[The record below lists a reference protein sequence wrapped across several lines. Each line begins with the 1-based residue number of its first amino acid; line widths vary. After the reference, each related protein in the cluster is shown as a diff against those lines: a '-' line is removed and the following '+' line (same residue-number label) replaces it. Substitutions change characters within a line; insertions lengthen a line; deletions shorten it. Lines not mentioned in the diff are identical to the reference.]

1 LKSNIIVLISVLVVG
16 SIVISLG
23 FLTNQDYIE
32 ISNQYENLEKY
43 KNELEKINQYN
54 QQILKELEEQFK
66 NSTDIN
72 LGPINEEIEVVKRVI
87 NENKEEL
94 EQVIQKLSQ
103 TESKPWSILFTKFN
117 LVVIKVQYVF
127 GPKLQHYLDRKIIS
141 NY

>member
-1 LKSNIIVLISVLVVG
+1 MKSSIIVLISVLVVG

-23 FLTNQDYIE
+23 FLTNQDYIEVSE

-72 LGPINEEIEVVKRVI
+72 LGPINEEIEVVKQVI
-87 NENKEEL
+87 NENKKEL
-94 EQVIQKLSQ
+94 EQIIQKLSQ
-103 TESKPWSILFTKFN
+103 TESKPWSIL
-117 LVVIKVQYVF
+117 I
-127 GPKLQHYLDRKIIS
+127 HKIQSSSHQNTICF
-141 NY
+141 

>member
-23 FLTNQDYIE
+23 FLTNQDYIEVSE

-72 LGPINEEIEVVKRVI
+72 LGPINEEIEVVKQVI
-87 NENKEEL
+87 NENKKEL
-94 EQVIQKLSQ
+94 EQIIQKLSQ
-103 TESKPWSILFTKFN
+103 TESKP
-117 LVVIKVQYVF
+117 
-127 GPKLQHYLDRKIIS
+127 
-141 NY
+141 